1 MAQLTRSVTH
11 RFEAAFYE
19 DDERTIP
26 MVPADDTYPRFAI
39 YGPGNN
45 FLTDG
50 VAQRDVTAHPGFW
63 EVHWTPPSTT
73 ALTTNDTRARIDWV
87 FLTSRNQQITY
98 SEEFDIVGDA
108 RTVTEE
114 GALYYLGL
122 PGKDKRIVYRTD
134 IDPDYI
140 SVEITPMN
148 DNGNPSTDL
157 AITVPMADLTRVVD
171 GDTIVYYYDISG
183 DLLDEGEYQIVW
195 EVRSTPGAAD
205 EYVYQT
211 LSVISRCWLP
221 HLSSL
226 RLFMDKFGKKL
237 STPRGITDTELYE
250 YLVQGLR
257 IINYWHPNTVQWG
270 VCGLPPALYHY
281 MITAAGLHGLGVQ
294 YLVESDLSFDFSGQ
308 TVTLAYDHTGHLDSA
323 ISRASSWIES
333 NLTNVKMGYVRRA
346 TPTGVVGVRPYR
358 YSAQNSVVRLGSTG
372 PNGFSNFRGLMAYFG
387 INN

>member
-1 MAQLTRSVTH
+1 MAKLTRGEAH
-11 RFEAAFYE
+11 RFEASFFE
-19 DDERTIP
+19 DDDRTIP
-26 MVPADDTYPRFAI
+26 MVPATDDYPRYAI
-39 YGPGNN
+39 FGPGND

-50 VAQRDVTAHPGFW
+50 IAQKVSTTQPGFW
-63 EVHWTPPSTT
+63 YVDWTPPSNAT
-73 ALTTNDTRARIDWV
+73 LTTDGRRARIDWV

-98 SEEFDIVGDA
+98 TEEFDIDADA

-122 PGKDKRIVYRTD
+122 PGDDKRIIYRTD
-134 IDPDYI
+134 TDPDSI
-140 SVEITPMN
+140 SVDITPMN
-148 DNGNPSTDL
+148 VNGEPNTNLTIS
-157 AITVPMADLTRVVD
+157 VPMEDLTRVVD
-171 GDTIVYYYDISG
+171 GDTIVYYYDIDGS
-183 DLLDEGEYQIVW
+183 LLDEAEYQVIW
-195 EVRSTPGAAD
+195 TVRDTPGSME

-226 RLFMDKFGKKL
+226 RLFMDKFGKRL

-257 IINYWHPNTVQWG
+257 IVNYWHPNTIHWG
-270 VCGLPPALYHY
+270 ICSLPSPLYHY
-281 MITAAGLHGLGVQ
+281 LVTAASLHGLQVQ

-308 TVTLAYDHTGHLDSA
+308 SVTLMYDHTGHLDSA
-323 ISRASSWIES
+323 ISKASDWIVS

-358 YSAQNSVVRLGSTG
+358 YSAQNVVFRLGSTG
-372 PNGFSNFRGLMAYFG
+372 PNGFSDFRGLMAYFG
-387 INN
+387 INY